1 MGKIEELYQEWQ
13 SLQPIKEEY
22 LQRLNR
28 KFMLEFNYNSNHIEG
43 NTLTYGQTE
52 LLLMFGRVV
61 GNANMKDLEEM
72 KAHNVCLRMMQEEAK
87 NKEKPL
93 TEFFIRSLH
102 QTMLRED
109 YTVYRQ
115 LPGGVN
121 TSYVVHAGCY
131 KTRPNSVI
139 TPSGERFEY
148 ASPEETPALMAD
160 LIAWYNDAEA
170 RKLMT
175 PVELAA
181 LFHYRY
187 IRIHPFEDGNG
198 RIARLLMNYIFLKH
212 DYPMIVIRSKGK
224 KLYLDA
230 LGKVDKMVGPIPSD
244 GAQAQDN
251 MIFLNE
257 KADSVWWH
265 DGEMVTFKNET
276 TINIL
281 KKMVENPK
289 VTIVEL
295 AKQLGISEN
304 AIQKQL
310 KNLQEKGYLQRNG
323 KTRGGSWQVLL
334 VSTT

>member
-1 MGKIEELYQEWQ
+1 MIFVTQRGYGEW
-13 SLQPIKEEY
+13 
-22 LQRLNR
+22 
-28 KFMLEFNYNSNHIEG
+28 M
-43 NTLTYGQTE
+43 
-52 LLLMFGRVV
+52 
-61 GNANMKDLEEM
+61 
-72 KAHNVCLRMMQEEAK
+72 
-87 NKEKPL
+87 
-93 TEFFIRSLH
+93 
-102 QTMLRED
+102 
-109 YTVYRQ
+109 
-115 LPGGVN
+115 
-121 TSYVVHAGCY
+121 
-131 KTRPNSVI
+131 
-139 TPSGERFEY
+139 
-148 ASPEETPALMAD
+148 
-160 LIAWYNDAEA
+160 
-170 RKLMT
+170 
-175 PVELAA
+175 
-181 LFHYRY
+181 
-187 IRIHPFEDGNG
+187 
-198 RIARLLMNYIFLKH
+198 LMNYIFLKH

-230 LGKVDKMVGPIPSD
+230 LGKADKMVGPIPSD
-244 GAQAQDN
+244 GAQASLEEARDFVAYISQQMEKTLQDN